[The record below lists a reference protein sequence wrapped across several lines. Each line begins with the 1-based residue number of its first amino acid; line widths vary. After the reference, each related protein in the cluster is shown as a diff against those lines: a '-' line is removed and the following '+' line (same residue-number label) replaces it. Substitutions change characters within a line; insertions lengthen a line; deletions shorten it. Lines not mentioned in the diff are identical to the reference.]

1 MRALDYLYANDSSLY
16 KTATIS
22 LSVKGFILSFT
33 MKLPCRHN
41 VKLKLLVDEVNR
53 DEKLQAY
60 WKCVNVAAID
70 RMGFSDH
77 GPIHVKIVANSAL
90 KLLRLLV
97 ESGVKPNIVKDYGM
111 TNEDAEVIVFLASVM
126 HDLGMAVVRERH
138 EEYSVLLALSFLQKY
153 SELVYPQNQAAIVTT
168 EVLHV
173 LVSHH
178 RQQHPLTLEAGVV
191 RVADALDMEK
201 GRARIPFEAGKINIH
216 SISALSIEKVE
227 IRKGTEKPVTI
238 KIRMS
243 NSAGVFQVDEL
254 LKGKIQGSG
263 LEKYIHVVA
272 EITGE
277 RERKIIE
284 RFEI

>member
-1 MRALDYLYANDSSLY
+1 M
-16 KTATIS
+16 
-22 LSVKGFILSFT
+22 KGRILSST
-33 MKLPCRHN
+33 IKLPCRHN
-41 VKLKLLVDEVNR
+41 AKLKLLVDKMNR
-53 DEKLQAY
+53 DKKLQGY
-60 WKCVNVAAID
+60 WKCVNVSAID

-77 GPIHVKIVANSAL
+77 GPIHVKIVANSAV

-97 ESGVKPNIVKDYGM
+97 KSGVKPNIAKDYGL

-138 EEYSVLLALSFLQKY
+138 EEFSVLLALGFLEKY
-153 SELVYPQNQAAIVTT
+153 LEPVYPKDQAAIVTT

-238 KIRMS
+238 KIKMS
-243 NSAGVFQVDEL
+243 NSAGIFQVDEL
-254 LKGKIQGSG
+254 LRGKIQGSG

>member
-1 MRALDYLYANDSSLY
+1 M
-16 KTATIS
+16 
-22 LSVKGFILSFT
+22 
-33 MKLPCRHN
+33 
-41 VKLKLLVDEVNR
+41 
-53 DEKLQAY
+53 
-60 WKCVNVAAID
+60 
-70 RMGFSDH
+70 
-77 GPIHVKIVANSAL
+77 
-90 KLLRLLV
+90 
-97 ESGVKPNIVKDYGM
+97 
-111 TNEDAEVIVFLASVM
+111 FLASVM

-138 EEYSVLLALSFLQKY
+138 EEYSVLLALNFLQKY
-153 SELVYPQNQAAIVTT
+153 LEPVYPKDQAAIVTT

-227 IRKGTEKPVTI
+227 LRKGTEKPVTI
-238 KIRMS
+238 KIKMS

-277 RERKIIE
+277 RERKIIK

>member
-1 MRALDYLYANDSSLY
+1 
-16 KTATIS
+16 
-22 LSVKGFILSFT
+22 

-41 VKLKLLVDEVNR
+41 AKLKLLVDEVNR
-53 DEKLQAY
+53 DEKLQTY

-111 TNEDAEVIVFLASVM
+111 TNEDAEVTVFLASVM

-216 SISALSIEKVE
+216 SISALSIEKG
-227 IRKGTEKPVTI
+227 R
-238 KIRMS
+238 
-243 NSAGVFQVDEL
+243 L
-254 LKGKIQGSG
+254 
-263 LEKYIHVVA
+263 
-272 EITGE
+272 E
-277 RERKIIE
+277 REPKNRSP
-284 RFEI
+284 

>member
-1 MRALDYLYANDSSLY
+1 MGGCVLPYV
-16 KTATIS
+16 I
-22 LSVKGFILSFT
+22 
-33 MKLPCRHN
+33 KLPYHHN
-41 VKLKLLVDEVNR
+41 AKLKLLVDEVNR

-90 KLLRLLV
+90 KLLRILV
-97 ESGVKPNIVKDYGM
+97 ESGVTPNIVKDYGM
-111 TNEDAEVIVFLASVM
+111 TNEDAEVVVFLAAVM

-153 SELVYPQNQAAIVTT
+153 LEPVYPKD
-168 EVLHV
+168 
-173 LVSHH
+173 
-178 RQQHPLTLEAGVV
+178 LTLEAGVV

-238 KIRMS
+238 KIKMS
-243 NSAGVFQVDEL
+243 NSAGVFQVDDL

>member
-1 MRALDYLYANDSSLY
+1 
-16 KTATIS
+16 
-22 LSVKGFILSFT
+22 
-33 MKLPCRHN
+33 
-41 VKLKLLVDEVNR
+41 VDEVNR
-53 DEKLQAY
+53 DEQLQAY

-77 GPIHVKIVANSAL
+77 GPVHVKIVANSAL

-97 ESGVKPNIVKDYGM
+97 GSKVVPNVVKDYGM

-138 EEYSVLLALSFLQKY
+138 EEYSVLLALSFLHRY
-153 SELVYPQNQAAIVTT
+153 LEPVYPKDQAAIITT

-216 SISALSIEKVE
+216 SISAH
-227 IRKGTEKPVTI
+227 P
-238 KIRMS
+238 
-243 NSAGVFQVDEL
+243 
-254 LKGKIQGSG
+254 
-263 LEKYIHVVA
+263 
-272 EITGE
+272 
-277 RERKIIE
+277 
-284 RFEI
+284 